1 MRWFIIWKL
10 SPYDK
15 RTLLNT
21 VSTII
26 VVSHFLTFLSA
37 KVFPEWKLNPGFGT
51 QKKCFFPLNKSIPSI
66 EVTNTKI
73 LWTFFRDQI
82 LSPLNGAVPW
92 IEVSQ
97 RRGSTVLSIWKRK
110 LTVSSG
116 IKYFLRRPF
125 VQLCMR
131 NWRSKLCL
139 PSKTWS
145 LSVQQSFFLFQRAW
159 RAENQA
165 NKQTKKETHPFALRV
180 NEFAPLPEL
189 GHHKMDRTQAWTAP
203 LGLCRHAQECCVT
216 TQRTSGWCSIYQVNI
231 CTIASLYFVEFIVLL
246 LKG

>member
-1 MRWFIIWKL
+1 MSLVEFLRVQYIDLSEMVHNLKAVAIWQE
-10 SPYDK
+10 
-15 RTLLNT
+15 NT
-21 VSTII
+21 SKHCINDYC
-26 VVSHFLTFLSA
+26 VSHFLTFLSA

-51 QKKCFFPLNKSIPSI
+51 QKKCFFPLNKSIPSV

-125 VQLCMR
+125 VQLWFDFR
-131 NWRSKLCL
+131 K
-139 PSKTWS
+139 PSHFGWS
-145 LSVQQSFFLFQRAW
+145 LSGGSTAQGALATTTATATR
-159 RAENQA
+159 
-165 NKQTKKETHPFALRV
+165 TPKKEIGLLRKATTLHVQFFAITARLRRE
-180 NEFAPLPEL
+180 NAWFYPLW
-189 GHHKMDRTQAWTAP
+189 RT
-203 LGLCRHAQECCVT
+203 
-216 TQRTSGWCSIYQVNI
+216 
-231 CTIASLYFVEFIVLL
+231 
-246 LKG
+246 

>member
-51 QKKCFFPLNKSIPSI
+51 QKKCFFPLNKSIPSV

-82 LSPLNGAVPW
+82 LSSLNGAVPW

-97 RRGSTVLSIWKRK
+97 RRSSTVLSIWKRK

-116 IKYFLRRPF
+116 MKYFLRRPF
-125 VQLCMR
+125 VQLSMR

-145 LSVQQSFFLFQRAW
+145 LSVKRLWGSLLLSVQQSFFLFQRAW

-165 NKQTKKETHPFALRV
+165 NKKKKRNSPF
-180 NEFAPLPEL
+180 
-189 GHHKMDRTQAWTAP
+189 
-203 LGLCRHAQECCVT
+203 CVKS
-216 TQRTSGWCSIYQVNI
+216 QRTRP
-231 CTIASLYFVEFIVLL
+231 TTRARAS
-246 LKG
+246 

>member
-15 RTLLNT
+15 RKLLKT

-97 RRGSTVLSIWKRK
+97 RRSSTVLSIWKRK

-116 IKYFLRRPF
+116 MKYFLRRPF
-125 VQLCMR
+125 VQLSMR

-145 LSVQQSFFLFQRAW
+145 LSFQQWFFLFQRAW
-159 RAENQA
+159 RAENQT
-165 NKQTKKETHPFALRV
+165 NKHKKETHPFALRD
-180 NEFAPLPEL
+180 NEFAHYQSS
-189 GHHKMDRTQAWTAP
+189 GIIRWTAP
-203 LGLCRHAQECCVT
+203 RPGPHHSACVVTHRSVAWRHKERLGDARYT
-216 TQRTSGWCSIYQVNI
+216 KSIYALLRRSIVW
-231 CTIASLYFVEFIVLL
+231 SLLLL

>member
-1 MRWFIIWKL
+1 MSSVEFLQVQYINLSEMVHNLKAFAIWQENTPK
-10 SPYDK
+10 
-15 RTLLNT
+15 T

-26 VVSHFLTFLSA
+26 VVSQFSTFLSA

-51 QKKCFFPLNKSIPSI
+51 QKKCFFPLNKSIPSV

-116 IKYFLRRPF
+116 MKYFLRRPF
-125 VQLCMR
+125 VQLSMR
-131 NWRSKLCL
+131 NWRFKLCL

-165 NKQTKKETHPFALRV
+165 NKQKKRNSPFCVKSR
-180 NEFAPLPEL
+180 
-189 GHHKMDRTQAWTAP
+189 RTRP
-203 LGLCRHAQECCVT
+203 T
-216 TQRTSGWCSIYQVNI
+216 TRAR
-231 CTIASLYFVEFIVLL
+231 AS
-246 LKG
+246 

>member
-1 MRWFIIWKL
+1 M
-10 SPYDK
+10 
-15 RTLLNT
+15 
-21 VSTII
+21 I
-26 VVSHFLTFLSA
+26 VVSHFLTFLSD

-51 QKKCFFPLNKSIPSI
+51 QKKCFFPLNKSIPSV

-97 RRGSTVLSIWKRK
+97 RRSSTVLSIWKRK

-125 VQLCMR
+125 VQLSMG

-165 NKQTKKETHPFALRV
+165 NKKKKRNSPF
-180 NEFAPLPEL
+180 
-189 GHHKMDRTQAWTAP
+189 
-203 LGLCRHAQECCVT
+203 CVKS
-216 TQRTSGWCSIYQVNI
+216 QRTRP
-231 CTIASLYFVEFIVLL
+231 TTRARAS
-246 LKG
+246 

>member
-10 SPYDK
+10 SLYDK
-15 RTLLNT
+15 RTLLKT

-51 QKKCFFPLNKSIPSI
+51 QKKCFFPLNKSIPSV

-82 LSPLNGAVPW
+82 LSSLNGAVPW

-97 RRGSTVLSIWKRK
+97 RRSSTVLSIWKRK

-116 IKYFLRRPF
+116 MKYFLRRPF
-125 VQLCMR
+125 VQLSMR

-145 LSVQQSFFLFQRAW
+145 LSVKRLWGSLLLSVQQSFFLFQRAW

-165 NKQTKKETHPFALRV
+165 NKKKKKKLTLLR
-180 NEFAPLPEL
+180 
-189 GHHKMDRTQAWTAP
+189 
-203 LGLCRHAQECCVT
+203 
-216 TQRTSGWCSIYQVNI
+216 
-231 CTIASLYFVEFIVLL
+231 
-246 LKG
+246 

>member
-1 MRWFIIWKL
+1 MSLVEFLRVQYIDLSEMVHNLKAVAIWQE
-10 SPYDK
+10 
-15 RTLLNT
+15 NT
-21 VSTII
+21 SKHCINDYC
-26 VVSHFLTFLSA
+26 VSHFLTFLSA

-125 VQLCMR
+125 VQLSMR

-165 NKQTKKETHPFALRV
+165 NKKKKKLTLLR
-180 NEFAPLPEL
+180 
-189 GHHKMDRTQAWTAP
+189 
-203 LGLCRHAQECCVT
+203 
-216 TQRTSGWCSIYQVNI
+216 
-231 CTIASLYFVEFIVLL
+231 
-246 LKG
+246 

>member
-10 SPYDK
+10 SPHDK
-15 RTLLNT
+15 RTLLKT

-26 VVSHFLTFLSA
+26 VVSQFLTFLSA
-37 KVFPEWKLNPGFGT
+37 RVFPEWKLNPGFGT
-51 QKKCFFPLNKSIPSI
+51 QKKCFFPLNKSILSV

-92 IEVSQ
+92 IEMSQ

-110 LTVSSG
+110 LTVSSC

-125 VQLCMR
+125 VQLSMH

-145 LSVQQSFFLFQRAW
+145 LSVQQSFFSFSTSAPRPGPHHSACVVTHRSVAW
-159 RAENQA
+159 RHKEHLGDARY
-165 NKQTKKETHPFALRV
+165 TK
-180 NEFAPLPEL
+180 
-189 GHHKMDRTQAWTAP
+189 
-203 LGLCRHAQECCVT
+203 
-216 TQRTSGWCSIYQVNI
+216 SIYALLRRSIVW
-231 CTIASLYFVEFIVLL
+231 SLLCYCWRVRERCVLCDVSRDL
-246 LKG
+246 LFTWYMVHQSNVC